1 MAKLITSIWPVMVL
15 DAYASLQDVAA
26 NANVM
31 LIGTNRGILPEI
43 DYGARKV
50 SITSANNLAGVQF
63 TIRGF
68 IYNIPVVE
76 NIAGPNANTIYSVND
91 YTSISAITVDNNAA
105 GVSVGTGNSGF
116 LNAVT
121 LNTQI
126 SSFGVTT
133 SVNVT
138 NNIDYSVFRM
148 LENANK
154 ITPSG
159 NTINPAAGDNEFP
172 YPGRPLNSVADII
185 GYTNNP
191 IQTVLLKVN
200 GSDIT
205 GSLTLRILQNG
216 VS

>member
-15 DAYASLQDVAA
+15 DAYAKLQDVAA

-31 LIGTNRGILPEI
+31 LIGTNRGLMPKV
-43 DYGARKV
+43 DYGARTV

-63 TIRGF
+63 TIQGF
-68 IYNIPVVE
+68 IYDTPVVE
-76 NIAGPNANTIYSVND
+76 NIAGPNTNTIYSVNY
-91 YTSISAITVDNNAA
+91 YTSISAITVNNNAA

-126 SSFGVTT
+126 SNFGVTV

-138 NNIDYSVFRM
+138 NNINYSVFRM
-148 LENANK
+148 LENVNK

-159 NTINPAAGDNEFP
+159 NEINPAAGDNEFP
-172 YPGRPLNSVADII
+172 YPGIPLNSVISTISSTVD
-185 GYTNNP
+185 P
-191 IQTVLLKVN
+191 IQTALLFVN
-200 GSDIT
+200 NSDIT

-216 VS
+216 IS